1 MARVQQEP
9 LLSKFL
15 QQESP
20 EMPVVECVTQ
30 VGQVGEIVVIDQ
42 HRLGPCLQNGEVHA
56 SQAVD
61 IDRADDGLR
70 DALADGREARIEAP
84 ARDETINDLFDE
96 SSCSGIRTF

>member
-30 VGQVGEIVVIDQ
+30 VGQVGEIVVVDR

-70 DALADGREARIEAP
+70 DALADGREAVTAQDAE
-84 ARDETINDLFDE
+84 EE
-96 SSCSGIRTF
+96 Y